1 MSWILRL
8 FGIEKNNEDL
18 KKEIKKEIELERK
31 SALLKVIAS
40 SDASDEEIEQTLSSY
55 MSSISTMAMDQVR
68 IWDNIHRVIDEMSK
82 LDSKLD
88 LDKISKRIDVIEEIA
103 NRCDKAISEH
113 FVGEIEA
120 LSTAIDKH
128 WGKTKSNSD
137 ALNNLEKREQQTTDA
152 LKNEIAKNEK
162 LCADIAVELNN
173 MKVSLAELMTQD
185 SHEDEE
191 TITPPADDVSYTVR
205 LHGYDL
211 NEKVDMIKLVRDI
224 TGLSPKEAKDL
235 LDSLPVT
242 LKEDVTEEERTSI
255 EVLIETAYDISDL
268 LIEFIEN

>member
-1 MSWILRL
+1 
-8 FGIEKNNEDL
+8 
-18 KKEIKKEIELERK
+18 
-31 SALLKVIAS
+31 
-40 SDASDEEIEQTLSSY
+40 
-55 MSSISTMAMDQVR
+55 
-68 IWDNIHRVIDEMSK
+68 
-82 LDSKLD
+82 
-88 LDKISKRIDVIEEIA
+88 
-103 NRCDKAISEH
+103 
-113 FVGEIEA
+113 
-120 LSTAIDKH
+120 
-128 WGKTKSNSD
+128 
-137 ALNNLEKREQQTTDA
+137 
-152 LKNEIAKNEK
+152 
-162 LCADIAVELNN
+162 